1 MVCCGTFGNLFCQ
14 VVRLNVKERVVYL
27 DNGKSVTYDKC
38 LIATGDLAAV
48 IIVNMEVESA
58 VYLYD
63 RYLCHLDHVSVLIAL
78 LFMQL
83 LVIGSTRKLFSK

>member
-1 MVCCGTFGNLFCQ
+1 MTSALLLQ
-14 VVRLNVKERVVYL
+14 VTSLL
-27 DNGKSVTYDKC
+27 
-38 LIATGDLAAV
+38 V

-63 RYLCHLDHVSVLIAL
+63 RYSCHLDHVSVLIAL

-83 LVIGSTRKLFSK
+83 LVIGSTRKLFSKLPAMFLAQH